1 MDNNV
6 PPMMLAD
13 MMPEITTI
21 KKPTPILLAAGMSQ
35 RMGGFN
41 KLLMP
46 INGVPMVRHM
56 ALTLVAFADV
66 PPVVVLG
73 HEATQVA
80 AVLDGIALTMIT
92 NAQYKSGQMS
102 SVTAGLIAAGEA
114 VGYMI
119 CLADLPLLTA
129 TDCNALFAAHKKA
142 GIGQITV
149 PVQREDG
156 KFARRGNPIIIPA
169 SARQKIIKGETNLG
183 CRGLINNHPD
193 LIYPFDS
200 CAKGFYVD
208 IDTQDAFRDTTGQMP
223 DARMIT
229 S

>member
-1 MDNNV
+1 
-6 PPMMLAD
+6 MMLVD
-13 MMPEITTI
+13 MMPEITAI
-21 KKPTPILLAAGMSQ
+21 KQPTPILLAAGMSK
-35 RMGGFN
+35 RMGGLN

-73 HEATQVA
+73 HEAKRVA
-80 AVLDGIALTMIT
+80 AALDGIALTMIT
-92 NAQYKSGQMS
+92 NAQYQSGQMS
-102 SVTAGLIAAGEA
+102 SVTAGLIAAGQA
-114 VGYMI
+114 ADYMI

-129 TDCNALFAAHKKA
+129 LDCAALSAAHKKA
-142 GIGQITV
+142 GVGQITV

-156 KFARRGNPIIIPA
+156 IFVRRGNPIIMPA
-169 SARQKIIKGETNLG
+169 SARHKIIKGETNLG
-183 CRGLINNHPD
+183 CRGLLNNHPD

-200 CAKGFYVD
+200 CANGFYVD
-208 IDTQDAFRDTTGQMP
+208 IDTQDAFRDTTGQKP
-223 DARMIT
+223 DVRMIA

>member
-1 MDNNV
+1 
-6 PPMMLAD
+6 MMLVD
-13 MMPEITTI
+13 MMPEITAI
-21 KKPTPILLAAGMSQ
+21 KQPTPILLAAGMSK
-35 RMGGFN
+35 RMGGLN

-73 HEATQVA
+73 HEAKRVA
-80 AVLDGIALTMIT
+80 AALDGIALTMIT
-92 NAQYKSGQMS
+92 NVQYQSGQMS
-102 SVTAGLIAAGEA
+102 SVTAGLIAAGQA
-114 VGYMI
+114 ADYMI

-129 TDCNALFAAHKKA
+129 LDCAALSAAHKKA
-142 GIGQITV
+142 GVGQITV

-156 KFARRGNPIIIPA
+156 IFVRRGNPIIMPA
-169 SARQKIIKGETNLG
+169 SARHKIIKGETNLG
-183 CRGLINNHPD
+183 CRGLLNNHPD

-200 CAKGFYVD
+200 CANGFYVD
-208 IDTQDAFRDTTGQMP
+208 IDTQDAFRDTTGQKP
-223 DARMIT
+223 DVRMIA